1 MNKEIVKKTKYIS
14 LDAIRTKREALLKK
28 RNDFLLDQN
37 YAEAD
42 EVLKDIHVI
51 NFEYNEMLKKEYG
64 WSQ

>member
-1 MNKEIVKKTKYIS
+1 

-42 EVLKDIHVI
+42 ELLKDIHVI
-51 NFEYNEMLKKEYG
+51 NVEYNEMLTKEYG

>member
-1 MNKEIVKKTKYIS
+1 VKKTKYIS

-42 EVLKDIHVI
+42 ELLKDIHVI
-51 NFEYNEMLKKEYG
+51 NIEYNEMLKKEYG